1 MKLKHHAF
9 VTEYLKHRDAYLAY
23 VHVYN
28 VQSDNYI
35 ATLSSAN
42 RLLNRTDV
50 SAAIQAVQDA
60 IRADVEYELKQEMK
74 KELLTVQRKRE
85 LLAQIATG
93 ELYVMQYYKGKD
105 CNHCSQHV
113 APTINQMLR
122 AIDLDNRLAGHYPD
136 IKHHPKQ
143 QTTTIHNKTEVDS
156 PPESREPVPPLR
168 EVGGGSFAP
177 EQKELPSQGGVRGG
191 SLAPDNPLIPNPDQL
206 SQETP
211 IQPQQSTTKTNT
223 DSPPII
229 RSSATGAVTLA
240 QEVHQT
246 QHTTTKIN
254 TDSPPVLRRG
264 MLRDLPSAGSSA
276 TGEVLLATEP
286 PKTQQSTTKTNLK
299 TQLTP

>member
-42 RLLNRTDV
+42 RLLNRPDI

-60 IRADVEYELKQEMK
+60 IRADVEYELKQELK

-143 QTTTIHNKTEVDS
+143 QTTTIHNKTIPLQGGLSSCKQEVKGGYLAPGTYDSQQNTTKKQETS
-156 PPESREPVPPLR
+156 PPES
-168 EVGGGSFAP
+168 GGEKS
-177 EQKELPSQGGVRGG
+177 SQRTAECFSG
-191 SLAPDNPLIPNPDQL
+191 
-206 SQETP
+206 E
-211 IQPQQSTTKTNT
+211 
-223 DSPPII
+223 
-229 RSSATGAVTLA
+229 VTLA
-240 QEVHQT
+240 PELIQNT
-246 QHTTTKIN
+246 LRNNSIRATK
-254 TDSPPVLRRG
+254 L
-264 MLRDLPSAGSSA
+264 GS
-276 TGEVLLATEP
+276 TVVP
-286 PKTQQSTTKTNLK
+286 
-299 TQLTP
+299 